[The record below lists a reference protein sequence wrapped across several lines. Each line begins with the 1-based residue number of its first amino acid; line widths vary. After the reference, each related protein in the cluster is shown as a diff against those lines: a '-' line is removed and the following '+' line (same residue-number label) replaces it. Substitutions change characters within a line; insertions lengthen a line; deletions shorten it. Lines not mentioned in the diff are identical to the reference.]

1 ASAQLTERAGI
12 NPRRVALWGYS
23 RGAGVAVNAAT
34 TPDSG
39 VRSAILV
46 AGGGSIGES
55 PARTDLSV
63 LLLHAR
69 RDEAVPV
76 RATLELAD
84 ALRAAG
90 AEVQVQGLDFDGHQ
104 YDLPTWCAVMGRT
117 RSFLETRTDD

>member
-1 ASAQLTERAGI
+1 MWAKNEISVMKLASTCSR
-12 NPRRVALWGYS
+12 PALF
-23 RGAGVAVNAAT
+23 AVNAAT

-46 AGGGSIGES
+46 AGGGSIGED
-55 PARTDLSV
+55 PVTDDLSV

-76 RATLELAD
+76 RATLELAES
-84 ALRAAG
+84 LREAG
-90 AEVQVQGLDFDGHQ
+90 AGVQVQGLDFDGHQ